1 MVKFENVTKKF
12 GSLTALDDISFEL
25 EEGGFV
31 FLTGPSGAG
40 KTTLI
45 RLLLRELKPDKG
57 TILIEGKD
65 IAKLSARD
73 IPYYRRKIGVV
84 FQDFKLLHDRTA
96 YENVALGLEVSGRQE
111 NADQKIKKALE
122 EVGILDKANLF
133 PRQLAGGELQR
144 TVLARALVIDP
155 RIILADE
162 PTGNLDP
169 ETGMQIVKL
178 LDNLAEDGRTVIMAS
193 HNAGIVDSLKR
204 HVIELKKGK
213 LVRDKKHGTYKEA
226 LASHKEALASH
237 KEA

>member
-12 GSLTALDDISFEL
+12 GSSVALDDVSFEL

-45 RLLLRELKPDKG
+45 RLLLRELKPDEGK
-57 TILIEGKD
+57 ILIEGKD
-65 IAKLSARD
+65 ISQLSPHD
-73 IPYYRRKIGVV
+73 IPFYRRKIGVV
-84 FQDFKLLHDRTA
+84 FQDFKLLYDRTV
-96 YENVALGLEVSGRQE
+96 YENVGLGLEVSGQTG
-111 NADQKIKKALE
+111 NGDQKIKKALE
-122 EVGILDKANLF
+122 EVGIADKADLF

-144 TVLARALVIDP
+144 AVLARALVIEP

-178 LDNLAEDGRTVIMAS
+178 LDNVAKDGKTVIMAT
-193 HNAGIVDSLKR
+193 HNAEIVNSLKR
-204 HVIELKKGK
+204 HVVELKKGK
-213 LVRDKKHGTYKEA
+213 LVRDKKQGTYKE
-226 LASHKEALASH
+226 
-237 KEA
+237 

>member
-12 GSLTALDDISFEL
+12 GSSVALDDVSFEL

-45 RLLLRELKPDKG
+45 RLLLRELKPDEGK
-57 TILIEGKD
+57 ILIEGKD
-65 IAKLSARD
+65 ISQLSPHD
-73 IPYYRRKIGVV
+73 IPFYRRKIGVV
-84 FQDFKLLHDRTA
+84 FQDFKLLHDRTV
-96 YENVALGLEVSGRQE
+96 YENVGLGLEVSGQTG
-111 NADQKIKKALE
+111 NGDQKIKKALE
-122 EVGILDKANLF
+122 EVRLLDKANLF

-144 TVLARALVIDP
+144 TVLARALVVEP

-178 LDNLAEDGRTVIMAS
+178 LDNVAKDGKTVIMAT

-204 HVIELKKGK
+204 HVVELKKGK
-213 LVRDKKHGTYKEA
+213 LVRDKKQGTYKE
-226 LASHKEALASH
+226 
-237 KEA
+237 